1 MQHIK
6 QHLTLS
12 FHIREFECYNVM
24 RRMANL
30 SLLVNIN
37 CVYSII
43 SSTPIVKPHH
53 YAQTFNARKRA
64 LHFFLSPQKGRL
76 SIYTSVML

>member
-24 RRMANL
+24 RRMAPLFTRQYQLRLFDNFINPYRETP
-30 SLLVNIN
+30 SLCADV
-37 CVYSII
+37 
-43 SSTPIVKPHH
+43 
-53 YAQTFNARKRA
+53 
-64 LHFFLSPQKGRL
+64 
-76 SIYTSVML
+76 